1 MEGTVWR
8 KEKPMAIDKTDKGK
22 ALDLALAHIERQ
34 FGRGSIMRL
43 GAAGGVAEVG
53 VISTGS
59 MALDAAL
66 GIGGLPRGRITE
78 IYGPEASGKTTLA
91 LHVIA
96 EAQKVGGMAAFID
109 AEHALDPLYAKNLGV
124 DVAALLVSQPDTGE
138 QALEIVEV
146 LVRSGAL
153 DVIVVDSVAAL
164 VPKAELDGD
173 MGDAPM
179 GMQARLMS
187 QGLRKLTAVISKA
200 RTSVIFINQLRQ
212 KIGVVFGNPET
223 TTGGNALKFYTSVR
237 LDVRR
242 TNALKSGEE
251 IIGSRTCVRVVKN
264 KLAPPFR
271 QAEFDVLYGQGMS
284 RTGELLD
291 LAVAQGLIAK
301 NGAWFSYNDTRIGQ
315 GRESAKA
322 FLQASS
328 DLVTVLELQV
338 RQKLGLSALTKA

>member
-1 MEGTVWR
+1 MI
-8 KEKPMAIDKTDKGK
+8 P
-22 ALDLALAHIERQ
+22 
-34 FGRGSIMRL
+34 
-43 GAAGGVAEVG
+43 
-53 VISTGS
+53 TGS
-59 MALDAAL
+59 LALDAAL
-66 GIGGLPRGRITE
+66 GVGGIPRGRITE

-96 EAQKVGGMAAFID
+96 EAQKVGGLAAFID
-109 AEHALDPLYAKNLGV
+109 AEHALDAVYASHLGV
-124 DVAALLVSQPDTGE
+124 DVDALLVSQPDTGE
-138 QALEIVEV
+138 QALDIVEV

-164 VPKAELDGD
+164 VPKAELEGD

-200 RTSVIFINQLRQ
+200 HTSVIFINQLRQ
-212 KIGVVFGNPET
+212 KIGVVFGNPEV
-223 TTGGNALKFYTSVR
+223 TTGGNALKFYSSVR

-242 TNALKSGEE
+242 TNALKRGEE
-251 IIGSRTCVRVVKN
+251 VIGNRTRVRVVKN

-271 QAEFDVLYGQGMS
+271 QAEFDMLYGQGMS

-291 LAVAQGLIAK
+291 LALQQGFIEK
-301 NGAWFSYNDTRIGQ
+301 KGSWFAYNSTQIGQ
-315 GRESAKA
+315 GREQAKA

-328 DLVTVLELQV
+328 EVTTTLELQV
-338 RQKLGLSALTKA
+338 RKDLGLVIPTHFA